1 MGNCISAKTVQS
13 NFPVTLINDVTEE
26 HISSGTL
33 YINMAEISYFP
44 GGRVEPEFVWPLK
57 YVRRYGRDRKL
68 FSFEAGRRCPR
79 GQGNFTFLTNR
90 AESIFKLIEN
100 NLKINNKVNNGQNS
114 VSPASSIATTTAQES
129 VTPQEAPNS
138 PDKVNHN
145 CSSPEQPK
153 YINVVSPPRS
163 TPLNYRELLFEEDSS
178 PQAPFRT
185 VKKTEYNRIDINA
198 TMSQVNISPKNIMY
212 CFFEENL
219 YILPFL
225 ANPESISNR

>member
-13 NFPVTLINDVTEE
+13 NFPVTLIDDTTDA

-44 GGRVEPEFVWPLK
+44 SGRVEPEFVWPLK

-90 AESIFKLIEN
+90 AEGIFKLIEH
-100 NLKINNKVNNGQNS
+100 NLKTNNKSNNGQGS
-114 VSPASSIATTTAQES
+114 VSPASSIATTTGQES

-138 PDKVNHN
+138 PDRPTNT

-153 YINVVSPPRS
+153 YINVGVSPPR
-163 TPLNYRELLFEEDSS
+163 PIYKELLFEEESHS
-178 PQAPFRT
+178 TPQAPFRT
-185 VKKTEYNRIDINA
+185 VKKTEYNKIDINA
-198 TMSQVNISPKNIMY
+198 TMSQVNIHLKTLHTI
-212 CFFEENL
+212 FLEEIL
-219 YILPFL
+219 YIFSLF
-225 ANPESISNR
+225 